1 MFQIREY
8 EDKYRIYELIDE
20 STGSWV
26 KVAPE
31 RGGII
36 IGFGVNGKELL
47 YLDKDTFYDEAANI
61 RGGIPILF
69 PICGALSGGTYQWN
83 GQFYEMKG
91 HGFARNL
98 SWEVIS
104 TEAAAGEASI
114 TMRLQSTEDTKKVY
128 PFDFEVI
135 YRYTLK
141 GNQLDIH
148 QEYANRSAQEMP
160 FYAGLHPYFLTAE
173 KELPYETDA
182 TQYYDYNDGQ
192 VKSYEGRID
201 LNKFVESA
209 MFLEAKTPAISFPLP
224 EAGKQIVMEYGQVFR
239 YIVLW
244 SVAGKDFVC
253 VEPWMG
259 RKDEMNR
266 KEELQLVAPGQTL
279 RTHVSIRAI

>member
-1 MFQIREY
+1 MFHIKQVEG
-8 EDKYRIYELIDE
+8 KYRIYELIDE
-20 STGSWV
+20 ATASWV

-36 IGFGVNGKELL
+36 IGFGVHRKELL
-47 YLDKDTFYDEAANI
+47 YLDKDTFYDETANI

-69 PICGALSGGTYQWN
+69 PICGALGGGTYQWN
-83 GQFYEMKG
+83 GQSYAMKG
-91 HGFARNL
+91 HGFARNHP
-98 SWEVIS
+98 WEVIS
-104 TEAAAGEASI
+104 VDTDGGASI
-114 TMRLQSTEDTKKVY
+114 TLRLRSSEETKEVY

-141 GNQLDIH
+141 GDTLSIH
-148 QEYANRSAQEMP
+148 QEYMNCSEQEMP

-173 KELPYETDA
+173 KKLSYETDA
-182 TQYYDYNDGQ
+182 AQYFDYNDG
-192 VKSYEGRID
+192 KMKIYEGHID
-201 LNKFVESA
+201 LNEFVESA
-209 MFLEAKTPAISFPLP
+209 MFLGAKTPSISFPLP
-224 EAGKQIVMEYGQVFR
+224 EAGKRIVMEYGEVFR

-244 SVAGKDFVC
+244 SVAGKEFVC

-259 RKDEMNR
+259 RKDELNR